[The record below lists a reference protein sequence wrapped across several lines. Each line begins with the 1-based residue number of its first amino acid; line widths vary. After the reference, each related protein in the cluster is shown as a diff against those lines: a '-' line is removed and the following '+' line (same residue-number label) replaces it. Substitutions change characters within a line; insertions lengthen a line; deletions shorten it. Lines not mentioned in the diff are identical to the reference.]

1 MDLLKDIRSFI
12 APLIKWWWLIV
23 VAAALATGASYWA
36 VRGEPIRYQTTATLL
51 MGQPFNDLNPDGG
64 QLWLAQQLAQTY
76 AVFAQREPVR
86 QAVMERL
93 GLTWLPE
100 YYALVPPQTQ
110 FIEISV
116 IDTDPVRAQLV
127 ANELAAQL
135 IKLSPG
141 GEEQE
146 SQNRQ
151 LFITQQLDDLQRQI
165 EETKGEIELNQ
176 AELGEL
182 FSAREIADAQEQ
194 INALQSKLNSLQ
206 LNYATLLS
214 NSEQQATNALTFLE
228 PAVVP
233 VNPIGPNKFVTIAM
247 AAVLGAVVA
256 TGAAYLLEF
265 LDDTIRS
272 PDELERLTELP
283 LLTAISRFKEE
294 DYGGSNLVV
303 IEQPRSPVAE
313 ALRDLR
319 TGIQFSNMDN
329 PNRTILVTSPTSGDG
344 KSFVSSNLALI
355 LTQAG
360 YKTLLIDADLR
371 RPKQHKN
378 FKLENKS
385 GLTNLLL
392 DIKVVDESSEI
403 PPYKIEDYTEMIVG
417 NDELYIL
424 TSGSIPPN
432 PSELLGSVKMRMLLN
447 QLPNYF
453 DYIVIDS
460 PPTLAIT
467 DPVVLAA
474 QADGVL
480 LVVSANRTRRFQLK
494 RAEKRLREVQANF
507 IGVVLNRLSKKN
519 SSYYYDYTYGE
530 EVTPVSKRRRAA
542 VDKSTPENGHGLSG
556 ARPE

>member
-1 MDLLKDIRSFI
+1 MEILKDIRSFI
-12 APLIKWWWLIV
+12 TPLIKWWWLIV
-23 VAAALATGASYWA
+23 VAAILAMGASYWA

-51 MGQPFNDLNPDGG
+51 IGQPFSDLNPDGG

-86 QAVMERL
+86 QAAMESL

-127 ANELAAQL
+127 ANELADQL

-141 GEEQE
+141 GGELGG
-146 SQNRQ
+146 QNRQ
-151 LFITQQLDDLQRQI
+151 DFITRQLDDLQRQI
-165 EETKGEIELNQ
+165 EETKVEIENSQ

-182 FSAREIADAQEQ
+182 FSAREIADAQAQ
-194 INALQSKLNSLQ
+194 INALESKLNSLQ

-214 NSEQQATNALTFLE
+214 NSEQQATNALTILE

-233 VNPIGPNKFVTIAM
+233 VNPIGPNKYMTVAM
-247 AAVLGAVVA
+247 AAVLGAIVA
-256 TGAAYLLEF
+256 VGAAYLLEF

-272 PDELERLTELP
+272 PEELERLTDLP
-283 LLTAISRFKEE
+283 LLTAISRFKSEE
-294 DYGGSNLVV
+294 YGGGNLVAA
-303 IEQPRSPVAE
+303 EHPRAPVSE

-319 TGIQFSNMDN
+319 TGIQFSSMDK
-329 PNRTILVTSPTSGDG
+329 PNRTILVTSPTPGDG
-344 KSFVSSNLALI
+344 KSFVSSNLALV

-371 RPKQHKN
+371 RPKQHRN
-378 FKLENKS
+378 FNLDNKS

-392 DIKVVDESSEI
+392 DVQMADGLSEI
-403 PPYKIEDYTEMIVG
+403 PAYKIEDYTQKIS
-417 NDELYIL
+417 DYELFIL

-432 PSELLGSVKMRMLLN
+432 PSELLGSVKMGMLLN
-447 QLPNYF
+447 QLPKYF
-453 DYIVIDS
+453 DYIIIDS
-460 PPTLAIT
+460 PPALAIT

-480 LVVSANRTRRFQLK
+480 LVVSAQRTRRFQLK
-494 RAEKRLREVQANF
+494 RAVRRLREVNANF
-507 IGVVLNRLSKKN
+507 IGITLNRVSRKG
-519 SSYYYDYTYGE
+519 SGYYYDYTYGE
-530 EVTPVSKRRRAA
+530 ENIPKIIPKPAPIDKKR
-542 VDKSTPENGHGLSG
+542 SENGRETPGLS
-556 ARPE
+556 AD